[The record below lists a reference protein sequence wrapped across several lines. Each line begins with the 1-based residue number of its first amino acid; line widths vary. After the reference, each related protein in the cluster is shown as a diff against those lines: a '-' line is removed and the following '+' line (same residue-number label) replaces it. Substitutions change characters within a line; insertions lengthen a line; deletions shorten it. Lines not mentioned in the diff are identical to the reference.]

1 MYGWWVPVLG
11 GDTARGGGWGGGSPR
26 RPCTRTCPPHVHAA
40 RTWCPC
46 TTRPHLGAAD
56 AAGSCQLCQRTRV
69 TCGDG
74 KIPLPE
80 PKSHSRSLTCAGE
93 ERRWGGGGMGAAW
106 GPPQEVALQRWQW
119 GLLCSVGLCT
129 ELGAAWGGP
138 AAGVEVGAGNGGPQ
152 CHPPRHCA
160 LDAGAAFSLNGKS
173 GRNLGPFQSR
183 RSRAPAAIRRQGKR
197 WGERGG
203 CGGAL
208 CCALCRI
215 PLPTLVLSGEGGTST

>member
-1 MYGWWVPVLG
+1 
-11 GDTARGGGWGGGSPR
+11 
-26 RPCTRTCPPHVHAA
+26 
-40 RTWCPC
+40 
-46 TTRPHLGAAD
+46 
-56 AAGSCQLCQRTRV
+56 
-69 TCGDG
+69 
-74 KIPLPE
+74 
-80 PKSHSRSLTCAGE
+80 
-93 ERRWGGGGMGAAW
+93 MGAAW
-106 GPPQEVALQRWQW
+106 GPPKGVALQRWQW

-203 CGGAL
+203 CGGGGLCAAL
-208 CCALCRI
+208 CAASRSPPWYAVGRGHLHVTAPRYGQRNTFNGMAVGGGVWWSFPLLFPPPAQCTRI
-215 PLPTLVLSGEGGTST
+215 SILWLPRFLHTGTSPPPLADSTTVTATSPFGNRVENLGEIGGMG